1 MCCTPRSRRT
11 GSREDPSTGYSIS
24 YGFPRGL
31 DLHLSDVP
39 LGVLVGALIVLI
51 LFSAFFSGS
60 ETGMMA
66 LNRYRLRHLAKGEH
80 KGARRVSELLE
91 RPDRLIGLIL
101 FGNNF
106 INIVASM
113 LAAII
118 AWRILG
124 EPGLALAPFVLTV
137 VILVFAEVA
146 PKTLAAL
153 HPERIAFPAAI
164 ILKPLLRF
172 FYPVVAAI
180 NWLANGVLRLFR
192 VFPTDVDDHQ
202 LSTEELRTV
211 VNEAGALISRKY
223 QSMLVSILDLEKV
236 TVDDIMVP
244 RNEISG
250 IDIDDEM
257 DNIVDI
263 VVHSQHTKLPLFRGD
278 IDEVLGMLHL
288 RKTLEPLEHGEL
300 TKEWLLENATEPYF
314 VPAGT
319 PLNTQLRNFQRQRQR
334 IGLVVDEYG
343 DVDGLVTLED
353 LLEEIVGEF
362 TTDPADQSPD
372 VHPQDDGTYLIDG
385 AANIRELNRSM
396 RWELPTDGPKTLN
409 GLVLEYLESIPEP
422 GTSLLIAGYPVEIVQ
437 TSSNAVKTA
446 RIKPNMRRPTR
457 PPTENES

>member
-1 MCCTPRSRRT
+1 
-11 GSREDPSTGYSIS
+11 
-24 YGFPRGL
+24 
-31 DLHLSDVP
+31 LSDVP
-39 LGVLVGALIVLI
+39 LGVLFGALIVLI
-51 LFSAFFSGS
+51 LLSAFFSGS

-66 LNRYRLRHLAKGEH
+66 LNRYRLRHLAKGRHE
-80 KGARRVSELLE
+80 GARRAAELLE

-101 FGNNF
+101 IGNNF

-113 LAAII
+113 LAAFI
-118 AWRILG
+118 AWRVLG

-164 ILKPLLRF
+164 VLKPLLKIL
-172 FYPVVAAI
+172 YPVVAAI
-180 NWLANGVLRLFR
+180 NWLANGVLRLLR
-192 VFPTDVDDHQ
+192 VSPADVDSHQ
-202 LSTEELRTV
+202 LSTDELRTV

-244 RNEISG
+244 RNEING
-250 IDIDDEM
+250 IDIDDDLDE
-257 DNIVDI
+257 IVDLLI
-263 VVHSQHTKLPLFRGD
+263 HSQHTKMPLFRGD

-288 RKTLEPLEHGEL
+288 RKVLEPLEHREL
-300 TKEWLLENATEPYF
+300 TKEALLDNAGEPYF

-362 TTDPADQSPD
+362 TTDPAAHSPD
-372 VHPQDDGTYLIDG
+372 VHPQDDGTYLVDG
-385 AANIRELNRSM
+385 GANVRELNRSM
-396 RWELPTDGPKTLN
+396 RWELPTDGPKTVN

-437 TSSNAVKTA
+437 VSGNAVKTA
-446 RIKPNMRRPTR
+446 RLKPGMRRVAR
-457 PPTENES
+457 KMEDDDS